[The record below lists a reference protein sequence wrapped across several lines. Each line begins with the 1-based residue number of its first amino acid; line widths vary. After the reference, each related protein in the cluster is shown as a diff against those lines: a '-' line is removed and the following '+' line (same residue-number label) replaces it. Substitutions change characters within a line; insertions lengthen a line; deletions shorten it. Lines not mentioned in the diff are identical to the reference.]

1 MQCTLVDVFANKALT
16 GNGLT
21 IFSDCESLSSQRMLA
36 LTREMRQYESI
47 FLFESAQGLSA
58 RIFTMDEEL
67 DFAGHPLLGLA
78 HFLGERSGVS
88 GEHSSVSSEQHW
100 QVALNTRKVE
110 LRSWTQ
116 QEGSFAAMD
125 QGKPSFGHILDSALA
140 QWACEAIG
148 LSREDL
154 AHAPAQIV
162 STGLPYLILP
172 LRTGLEKVSYRE
184 DISYWLSEIG
194 AKFLYALDVERL
206 EGRSFDNAGK
216 SEDIA
221 TGSAA
226 GPAAAY
232 LWQHQLVARP
242 QLSIQQGRFVH
253 RPSEIKVSL
262 DCEGR
267 DINNVA
273 ISGQVI
279 TTANISFV

>member
-1 MQCTLVDVFANKALT
+1 MQCTLVDVFANKTLT

-21 IFSDCESLSSQRMLA
+21 IFSDCESLSSQQMLA

-47 FLFESAQGLSA
+47 FLFESPHGLSA

-88 GEHSSVSSEQHW
+88 SERRW

-125 QGKPSFGHILDSALA
+125 QGKPSFGHILDSAQA
-140 QWACEAIG
+140 QWACQAIG

-154 AHAPAQIV
+154 AHAPAQVV

-184 DISYWLSEIG
+184 DISHWLTKIS

-262 DCEGR
+262 DCVGR
-267 DINNVA
+267 DIDNVA